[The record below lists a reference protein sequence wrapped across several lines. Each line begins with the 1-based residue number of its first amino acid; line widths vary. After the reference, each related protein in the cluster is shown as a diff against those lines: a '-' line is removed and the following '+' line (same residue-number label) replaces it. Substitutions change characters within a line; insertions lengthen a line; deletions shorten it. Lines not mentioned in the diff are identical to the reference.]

1 MKTTLT
7 EESLAPVA
15 ARLAEANAAFVRVF
29 PGEPEGRQPIH
40 TVYGGAQLFR
50 ADVPK
55 KLGTTALRALEENA
69 PDFATFGRALRLPG
83 WEALPEEAARIT
95 DLRAALVRDPDA
107 VRAANRGA
115 WLADIILKRVVAK
128 LEREPV
134 EDFRID
140 FEDGF
145 GVRPDKEEDETAVA
159 DAKEVARGLADG
171 ILPPFIGIR
180 IKSLAEETR
189 STRAPNARSL
199 RGRHSLPRRKEGC
212 RRTFVVFDAL
222 PKVTIPEHVA
232 ATVSV
237 FRSARARPRSPC
249 RLAEDGADDR
259 DDPIDPRR
267 GRGRVNLPRLLAAAR
282 GRCVGAHFGTYDY
295 TAGCNI
301 TAAFQTMMHP
311 ACDFARHTMQVS
323 FARTG
328 IFLSDGA
335 TNVMPVPVHRGENLS
350 LAARVE
356 NRASVHAAWRLQ
368 LQHIEDS
375 LMRGLYQGWDLHPAQ
390 LPIRYA
396 AVYAFFLRGL
406 DAAGD
411 RLKNFVEKAAQATL
425 VGDVFDDAAT
435 GQGLLNYFLRA
446 INSGAVSEDEVLRRT
461 GLELEEVRLRSFVK
475 ILEHRKTRVAGK

>member
-7 EESLAPVA
+7 DESLRPVA
-15 ARLAEANAAFVRVF
+15 ARLAEANAAFSRIF

-50 ADVPK
+50 ADLPK
-55 KLGTTALRALEENA
+55 KLGAAALRALDENA

-83 WEALPEEAARIT
+83 WEALPEETARIA
-95 DLRAALVRDPDA
+95 DLTEALAKDPIA

-115 WLADIILKRVVAK
+115 WLADAIRRRVVSK

-145 GVRPDKEEDETAVA
+145 GVRPDKEEDETAVE
-159 DAKEVARGLADG
+159 DARQLARGLKDG
-171 ILPPFIGIR
+171 LLPPFLGIR
-180 IKSLAEETR
+180 VKSLAEETR
-189 STRAPNARSL
+189 VRAL
-199 RGRHSLPRRKEGC
+199 RTLDLFVTTLVGESGGKLPDG
-212 RRTFVVFDAL
+212 FVVTL

-232 ATVSV
+232 ASATVFEALERGLSLP
-237 FRSARARPRSPC
+237 SGALKMELMIEMTQSI
-249 RLAEDGADDR
+249 LDAE
-259 DDPIDPRR
+259 
-267 GRGRVNLPRLLAAAR
+267 GRVNLPRLLAAAD
-282 GRCVGAHFGTYDY
+282 GRCVAAHFGTYDY

-311 ACDFARHTMQVS
+311 SCDFARHAMQVS

-335 TNVMPVPVHRGENLS
+335 TNVMPVPVHRGDDLS
-350 LAARVE
+350 LAQRVE

-368 LQHIEDS
+368 FQHIEDS
-375 LMRGLYQGWDLHPAQ
+375 LMRGFYQGWDLHPAQ

-406 DAAGD
+406 DAAAD
-411 RLKNFVEKAAQATL
+411 RLRNFVEKAAQATL

-446 INSGAVSEDEVLRRT
+446 INSGAVTEEEVLRRT

-475 ILEHRKTRVAGK
+475 ILEHRKKRIGGGRA

>member
-7 EESLAPVA
+7 DAALAPITE
-15 ARLAEANAAFVRVF
+15 RLRAANASFSKTF
-29 PGEPEGRQPIH
+29 PGEPEGRQPVH

-50 ADVPK
+50 ADMPK
-55 KLGTTALRALEENA
+55 KLGAGALKALEENA

-83 WEALPEEAARIT
+83 WETLPEDVAAIA
-95 DLRAALVRDPDA
+95 DLQAALDKDPLA

-115 WLADIILKRVVAK
+115 YLADTIRKRVISK

-145 GVRPDKEEDETAVA
+145 GARPDAEEDETAVR
-159 DAKEVARGLADG
+159 DAKEVARGLKEG
-171 ILPPFIGIR
+171 LLPPFIGIR

-189 STRAPNARSL
+189 VRGLRTLDIFVSTLVAES
-199 RGRHSLPRRKEGC
+199 GGKLPPG
-212 RRTFVVFDAL
+212 FVITV

-232 ATVSV
+232 ATVDV
-237 FRSARARPRSPC
+237 FEALERELKLPSGALKMEMMVEMTQSIVD
-249 RLAEDGADDR
+249 AE
-259 DDPIDPRR
+259 
-267 GRGRVNLPRLLAAAR
+267 GRVNLARLLSAAR

-311 ACDFARHTMQVS
+311 ACDFARHAMQVS

-335 TNVMPVPVHRGENLS
+335 TNVMPVPVHRGDDLS
-350 LAARVE
+350 LAQRVE

-368 LQHIEDS
+368 YQHVEDS
-375 LMRGLYQGWDLHPAQ
+375 LMRGFYQGWDLHPAQ
-390 LPIRYA
+390 LPVRYA
-396 AVYAFFLRGL
+396 AIYAFFLRGL
-406 DAAGD
+406 DAAAD

-425 VGDVFDDAAT
+425 LGDVFDDAAT

-446 INSGAVSEDEVLRRT
+446 INSGAVSEEEVLRRT
-461 GLELEEVRLRSFVK
+461 GLELEEVRLRSFAK
-475 ILEHRKTRVAGK
+475 ILEHRRKRSA